1 MGVAPAEWLA
11 PKAQVQLARLP
22 AQTTRIFLR
31 GQAVPTRSLNQKP
44 HLSCQFW
51 FSTPK
56 VRPNPVFGPPK
67 TKALPGALKPTE
79 IDQEAW
85 EVLLE

>member
-1 MGVAPAEWLA
+1 MGESNA
-11 PKAQVQLARLP
+11 VQLARLP

-51 FSTPK
+51 FSTQK
-56 VRPNPVFGPPK
+56 VRPDPVFGPEPREQSWL
-67 TKALPGALKPTE
+67 ACRR
-79 IDQEAW
+79 
-85 EVLLE
+85 LLVNSN